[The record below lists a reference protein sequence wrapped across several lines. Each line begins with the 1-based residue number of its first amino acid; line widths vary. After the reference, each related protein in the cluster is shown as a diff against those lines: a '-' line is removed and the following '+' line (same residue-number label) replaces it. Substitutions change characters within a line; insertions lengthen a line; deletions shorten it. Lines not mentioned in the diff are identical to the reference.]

1 MFCENCGKEI
11 PDDVKFCPICGH
23 KTRDA
28 IKTSYS
34 QSKEKNMVLALIIS
48 FILPGLGI
56 VYAGNAKKGILIF
69 VGGLIFSIL
78 GIGIPVCKVIGLI
91 IWIYGLY
98 ETYNEMKRVEGV
110 GKPNLLEDWKSWD
123 NPKKIGGAI
132 VALFILLIFVGG
144 IISAFSPTTTVDD
157 HSSLDSDSI
166 DTSDSLSGSS
176 SSSDTHSSSSDSYSS
191 SSNGHDS
198 YSHYEGEYGSAD
210 THGTVYDDGSVE
222 AHQKGHTDYGDYK
235 IDSYMDSNGN
245 LHGTVDVGGR
255 TYHVSN

>member
-11 PDDVKFCPICGH
+11 QDDVKFCPICGH

-28 IKTSYS
+28 VKTSYS
-34 QSKEKNMVLALIIS
+34 QPKEKNMVLALIIS

-56 VYAGNAKKGILIF
+56 VYAGNTKKGILIF

-98 ETYNEMKRVEGV
+98 ETYNEMKRAEGV

-157 HSSLDSDSI
+157 YSSSDSDSI
-166 DTSDSLSGSS
+166 DTSDSLSGGS